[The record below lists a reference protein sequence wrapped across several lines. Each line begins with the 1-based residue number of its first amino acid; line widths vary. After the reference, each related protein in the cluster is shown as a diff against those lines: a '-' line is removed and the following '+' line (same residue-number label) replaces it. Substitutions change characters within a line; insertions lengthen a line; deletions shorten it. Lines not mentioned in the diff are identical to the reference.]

1 MKGIFYTL
9 LVSFLSLA
17 VFTGCND
24 EWEDEQFAHY
34 VSFKAPINNNGVT
47 RIYVRQ
53 TEDGKI
59 TYRLPILVSGSTLND
74 RDFDVHIAVDAD
86 TLVDLNIA
94 RFSNREDLYYIELG
108 EQHYSFPE
116 TVHVNAGENIA
127 YLDIDF
133 DLTGLDLVE
142 KWVLPLTIVESPNGE
157 YTPNMRKNYRKALL
171 RVMPFNDYSG
181 TYSGTNLI
189 GAITDAGEGEEE
201 PLVKDQITSYAV
213 DANTIFF
220 YAGTIDETRQDRE
233 NYKVYV
239 RFDQDGTG
247 VEMWSDNEA
256 NNKFQMTGIADYLVS
271 NAMDATRPYL
281 LHRTTMIRGI
291 EYTFVDYTL
300 AEGAEIP
307 YRFTGTLTM
316 QRDINTQI
324 PDEDQAIEWD

>member
-127 YLDIDF
+127 
-133 DLTGLDLVE
+133 
-142 KWVLPLTIVESPNGE
+142 
-157 YTPNMRKNYRKALL
+157 
-171 RVMPFNDYSG
+171 
-181 TYSGTNLI
+181 
-189 GAITDAGEGEEE
+189 
-201 PLVKDQITSYAV
+201 
-213 DANTIFF
+213 
-220 YAGTIDETRQDRE
+220 
-233 NYKVYV
+233 
-239 RFDQDGTG
+239 
-247 VEMWSDNEA
+247 
-256 NNKFQMTGIADYLVS
+256 
-271 NAMDATRPYL
+271 
-281 LHRTTMIRGI
+281 
-291 EYTFVDYTL
+291 
-300 AEGAEIP
+300 
-307 YRFTGTLTM
+307 
-316 QRDINTQI
+316 
-324 PDEDQAIEWD
+324 